1 MISTSDPDKKVVVL
15 GLDGATFDIIRPM
28 IAEGRL
34 KNFARL
40 VDRGSSGNLISTILP
55 LSSVAWSSF
64 ACGRN
69 PAKHGM
75 YDFSKRVDGSYNY
88 APVTSL
94 DRGAKAVWEYAS
106 EAGKRCLIVNVPL
119 TYPPEKVNGVMISGF
134 PYPESRRDF
143 AWPREVIDE
152 IKNELGISTILKP
165 NPQFLKEGDE
175 KRIASEV
182 NEISK
187 NQTEILKYYLKK
199 KEETW
204 NLVISVFDA
213 TDVVSHFFW
222 HHIDPNH
229 PKYNAEKAKI
239 YGPSFTKST
248 SSSINVWE
256 NFSRSLIRRTTFS

>member
-1 MISTSDPDKKVVVL
+1 MISTSDSDKKVVVL
-15 GLDGATFDIIRPM
+15 GLDGATFNIIRPM
-28 IAEGRL
+28 IEQGRL

-40 VDRGSSGNLISTILP
+40 IDRGSSGNLISTILP

-94 DRGAKAVWEYAS
+94 GSGSKSNLGICIRSW
-106 EAGKRCLIVNVPL
+106 KRCLIVNVPL

-143 AWPREVIDE
+143 AWPKDVIDE
-152 IKNELGISTILKP
+152 IKNELGITTILKP

-175 KRIASEV
+175 KRIAAEV

-187 NQTEILKYYLKK
+187 NQTEILKYL
-199 KEETW
+199 
-204 NLVISVFDA
+204 SQ
-213 TDVVSHFFW
+213 
-222 HHIDPNH
+222 
-229 PKYNAEKAKI
+229 EK
-239 YGPSFTKST
+239 G
-248 SSSINVWE
+248 
-256 NFSRSLIRRTTFS
+256 RSLESCHFCFRRHGCS